1 MRIAVITDTENKAAW
16 LAGGLQEGAEVVWQD
31 QPANVP
37 GVDVYID
44 LLYNIFPQR
53 VEEWAIAANSLI
65 IINDVLK
72 NDATLPPHF
81 IRMNGWPTFL
91 QRSLTEVACSDEA
104 LKEKAEAALAVFNRT
119 AEWVPD
125 VPGFVSARVI
135 STIINEAYFSLEEQ
149 VSTKEEI
156 DIAMKLGTNYPYGP
170 FEWAQKI
177 GLQNICQ
184 LLDGLAVTNARYLPA
199 TLLKK
204 EALL

>member
-1 MRIAVITDTENKAAW
+1 MRIAVVTDAESKAAW
-16 LAGGLQEGAEVVWQD
+16 LTGGLREGAEVVWLD
-31 QPANVP
+31 EPALVS
-37 GVDVYID
+37 GADVYID
-44 LLYNIFPQR
+44 LLYSIFPQR
-53 VEEWAIAANSLI
+53 AEEWAIAANSLI
-65 IINDVLK
+65 VINDVPR
-72 NDATLPPHF
+72 NNAALPLSF
-81 IRMNGWPTFL
+81 VRLNGWPTFL
-91 QRSLTEVACSDEA
+91 QRPLAEVACRDEA
-104 LKEKAEAALAVFNRT
+104 LKEKAEAALAVFNRR

-156 DIAMKLGTNYPYGP
+156 DTAMKLGTNYPYGP

-199 TLLKK
+199 ALLKK
-204 EALL
+204 ESLL

>member
-1 MRIAVITDTENKAAW
+1 MRIAVVTDSENKAAW

-31 QPANVP
+31 QPAIVT

-44 LLYNIFPQR
+44 LLYSIVPQR
-53 VEEWAIAANSLI
+53 VEEWAFATDSLI

-72 NDATLPPHF
+72 NNATLPAHY

-91 QRSLTEVACSDEA
+91 HRPLTELACRDEA

-184 LLDGLAVTNARYLPA
+184 LLDGLAVANARYLPA